1 MSTIN
6 GLSGPRLPTVSPS
19 AARETS
25 STSFLSRVQAGSSGA
40 VPQSVNAPPVSGQ
53 RVVSQ
58 VLSDAKQSS
67 GSTGATPKGMEGL
80 TEDQQKQM
88 KTIQDMSRSFVMGT
102 VQSIFQGFGQIA
114 TKPPDGD

>member
-6 GLSGPRLPTVSPS
+6 GPTGPRLPTTTPA
-19 AARETS
+19 AARQTS
-25 STSFLSRVQAGSSGA
+25 GTSFLSRVQAGSAGA

-53 RVVSQ
+53 NVVSQ
-58 VLSDAKQSS
+58 ALSDAKSS
-67 GSTGATPKGMEGL
+67 AGAPPKGMEGL

-102 VQSIFQGFGQIA
+102 VQNIFQGFGQLA

>member
-6 GLSGPRLPTVSPS
+6 GLNGPRLPTVTPS

-25 STSFLSRVQAGSSGA
+25 RTSFLSRVQAGSAGA
-40 VPQSVNAPPVSGQ
+40 VPQSVNAPPVSG
-53 RVVSQ
+53 RNVISQ
-58 VLSDAKQSS
+58 ALSDAKSS
-67 GSTGATPKGMEGL
+67 GTSTKGMEGL

-102 VQSIFQGFGQIA
+102 VQNIFQGFGQLA
-114 TKPPDGD
+114 TKPPDDD

>member
-6 GLSGPRLPTVSPS
+6 GLTGPRLPTATAS

-25 STSFLSRVQAGSSGA
+25 RTSFLSRVQAGSAGA
-40 VPQSVNAPPVSGQ
+40 VPQSVNAPPVSG
-53 RVVSQ
+53 RNVVSQ
-58 VLSDAKQSS
+58 ALSDAKSS
-67 GSTGATPKGMEGL
+67 GGASPKGMEGL

-102 VQSIFQGFGQIA
+102 VQNIFQGFGQLA
-114 TKPPDGD
+114 TKPPDDD